1 MISFVSLLKTHVI
14 SAFAGIHYQTERW
27 ALTRGTLCLGMHQ
40 GRYMDSRK
48 SGNDGLVRGRLRAW
62 MLGVVLCLWM
72 TPWLAVA
79 DPAAE
84 TAAPW
89 HDGQVV
95 KVRMGQ
101 HTYSLEVAQSGPAQ
115 AKGLMYRTSLPKRHG
130 MIFPF
135 EPPQPVGFWMQHCRI
150 PLDMVFI
157 RPATAAELAKTPNL
171 LGVIDSIAANR
182 PPCPDTAPHCPI
194 YLSSGPVTAVIELSG
209 GEAKRQKVRAQQPV
223 LGMLNPFR

>member
-1 MISFVSLLKTHVI
+1 MISPSPPLVNNVI
-14 SAFAGIHYQTERW
+14 PAKAGIHCQTWRW
-27 ALTRGTLCLGMHQ
+27 ALTRGTLCLGIRQ
-40 GRYMDSRK
+40 ERFMDSRLC
-48 SGNDGLVRGRLRAW
+48 GNDGLVRW
-62 MLGVVLCLWM
+62 KLGACLLGLMLCLWM

-135 EPPQPVGFWMQHCRI
+135 DPPQPVGFWMQHCRM

-223 LGMLNPFR
+223 LGMLKPFR